1 MNYFKFVNLN
11 YLYHSNDYISG
22 IYAYKNTAYL
32 WYIGT
37 IQYLLIYYKIY
48 VFTHLMYMSN

>member
-32 WYIGT
+32 RYIGT

-48 VFTHLMYMSN
+48 VFLHFMYMSN